1 MKPGKRSVREGLRR
15 GLKDEG
21 GTALLETMV
30 SLLTVVTLAF
40 GLFELC
46 LLTYTAVVL
55 NYAAEQGVRYAI
67 LHGTDSSN
75 CSGPD
80 SSCTD
85 KSYAN
90 VKSAVTSA
98 ASASMHDL
106 SAMTINVTYGS
117 GTAKPGN
124 PVKVTLSYNYVPI
137 VSIFSLTNAM
147 TFSSEGEILF

>member
-1 MKPGKRSVREGLRR
+1 VKCARSRVREGLHR
-15 GLKDEG
+15 GLHDEAG
-21 GTALLETMV
+21 SATLETMV

-85 KSYAN
+85 KSYTN
-90 VKSAVTSA
+90 VKSAVTTA
-98 ASASMHDL
+98 ATASLHDL
-106 SAMTINVTYGS
+106 SEMTVNVSYGS

-124 PVKVTLSYNYVPI
+124 PVTVTLSYTYIPI
-137 VSIFSLTNAM
+137 VGIFGLDNAM
-147 TFSSEGEILF
+147 TFSSRGEILF